1 VRLPSPETG
10 SFEDAALGASGRGGP
25 VAPAPEARP
34 DLAEGGW
41 RPPNRIVERPN
52 QILLV
57 EDDPSDAEAVQA
69 MLTEAWGG
77 AVQVVRVD
85 LLADARRHLVEV
97 GAWCVLLDLTLPDGQ
112 GLEPLIQVREA
123 APDVPIVILSD
134 MEGEAPAAMAVQH
147 GAQDYLIK
155 GRLDTRLL
163 THAVRYAVERKRAEV
178 RLAHRAFHDPL
189 TGLPNRTLFLDRLA
203 RALARL
209 ERHPGLVG
217 VFFLDLDG
225 FKAVND
231 TFGHAAGDD
240 VLVSVARRVED
251 VLRPSDTVARYG
263 GDEFTILC
271 EEVSVR
277 DDALRIAGRIGL
289 AVADPVWVG
298 GSEIAVSASV
308 GIALTDEPLQRPEAL
323 IHDADAAMYRAK
335 ETGHGRF
342 EVFHETMGRRGAGER
357 AGTSTVVELE
367 TATVYL
373 TPSPDPLSDDEERAE
388 MPPRPAEVLRQEPDG
403 LDRALER
410 GELRLYYQPK
420 VRLDRGTIASVEA
433 LVRWAHPERGLLT
446 PAGFINRAEGSGLIL
461 PIGAWVLREACR
473 QAARWREE
481 EPGQELTV
489 VVNVSAAE
497 LAHGGLPESVAGAL
511 KEAGLDP
518 AMLCLEVEETT
529 LIEPSEAVV
538 DTVKQLRDLE
548 VTLAIDNFG
557 RARTLRHLGRVPVD
571 AVSID
576 RALMGRLTEDPWS
589 WALVAAGISLAH
601 GMGMLAAAEGV
612 ERVDQVEELRAL
624 GCDLAQGFY
633 FAMPQPPE
641 SIGELLAQGVRW

>member
-1 VRLPSPETG
+1 M
-10 SFEDAALGASGRGGP
+10 
-25 VAPAPEARP
+25 APAPEARP

-461 PIGAWVLREACR
+461 PIGAWVLRAACR

>member
-1 VRLPSPETG
+1 M
-10 SFEDAALGASGRGGP
+10 
-25 VAPAPEARP
+25 APAPEARP